1 MASILDLNSFQ
12 SSSPN
17 ILQQGQQPNQQDI
30 ASQARQLA
38 KQIAGAPDSVEMFKK
53 TFGNNPQAKQALDI
67 IAQYGNGNAKTAFEN
82 YVASSGKQAAGDVIL
97 QQLGLK

>member
-17 ILQQGQQPNQQDI
+17 ILQNQQSSQQDI

-38 KQIAGAPDSVEMFKK
+38 KQIAGAPDAAEMFKK
-53 TFGNNPQAKQALDI
+53 TFANNPQAKQALDI
-67 IAQYGNGNAKTAFEN
+67 IAQYGNGNAEAAFKN
-82 YVASSGKQAAGDVIL
+82 YVASSGQQAAGAAIL
-97 QQLGLK
+97 QQLGLQ